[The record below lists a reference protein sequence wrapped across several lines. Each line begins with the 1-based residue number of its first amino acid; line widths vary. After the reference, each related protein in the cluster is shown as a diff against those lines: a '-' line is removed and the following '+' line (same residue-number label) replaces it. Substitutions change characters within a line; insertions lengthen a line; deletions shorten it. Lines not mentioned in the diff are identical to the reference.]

1 MGPKKVTSA
10 GIQSI
15 EVGVPLLIAFM
26 GAPEAMSLTALAKSA
41 GMSSSKAHKYLASYM
56 RAGLVTQ
63 DAPNGS
69 YRLGPLAMELGL
81 TALRH
86 LNAVDIAEG
95 PMLALRNKLELMV
108 LLTVW
113 ANRGPTV
120 VRRVETRQMRYVT
133 MRLGSVLPLL
143 TSAAGRVFLAYL
155 DRHHT
160 KPVIEVEFKAPRGM
174 AAKFGLRGM
183 KDVENLI
190 AKIRVE
196 GVAEIDGFVS
206 GDVAISA
213 PIFDATDTIAASLT
227 VVGRHDSNVRNAK
240 PALIAAADSL
250 SHQLGASRRAQMQIH
265 APPTR
270 KRSRRAGRN
279 RSTRGKTVPRT
290 RL

>member
-1 MGPKKVTSA
+1 MGPKKITSA

-26 GAPEAMSLTALAKSA
+26 NAPEAMSLTALAKST

-63 DAPNGS
+63 DAPNGG
-69 YRLGPLAMELGL
+69 YRLGPLALELGL

-86 LNAVDIAEG
+86 LNAVDVAEG
-95 PMLALRNKLELMV
+95 PMLALRDKLELMV

-160 KPVIEVEFKAPRGM
+160 SRVIEAELKSPRGM

-183 KDVENLI
+183 RDVENLVD
-190 AKIRVE
+190 KIRIE
-196 GVAEIDGFVS
+196 GVAKIDGFVS
-206 GDVAISA
+206 GDMAVSA
-213 PIFDATDTIAASLT
+213 PIFDATDAIAASLT
-227 VVGRHDSNVRNAK
+227 VVGRRDSNVRNAK
-240 PALIAAADSL
+240 PALIAAADGISR
-250 SHQLGASRRAQMQIH
+250 QLGASRRAQT
-265 APPTR
+265 PVGTVRTR
-270 KRSRRAGRN
+270 KGARLAGRN
-279 RSTRGKTVPRT
+279 RSARGKTVRRT
-290 RL
+290 R